1 MKVIFSETSNLASKM
16 EGKDKYI
23 DFDRKFI
30 EPELYLETYRDFL
43 QSFSLDFCRIVQFL
57 LLIIESYFHHG
68 NTFFLQ

>member
-30 EPELYLETYRDFL
+30 EPELFLETYRDFL
-43 QSFSLDFCRIVQFL
+43 QSFSLDFCRIV
-57 LLIIESYFHHG
+57 
-68 NTFFLQ
+68 